1 MNKVLK
7 REAYFVYRILLKK
20 EKERKIAFLS
30 KIAIFRYLCRH
41 KDQLALNGFLWCHG
55 NGKHPRVQQ
64 LVAVVVLCLV
74 AGKIESEVPES
85 RQIKLKL
92 TLCHSLIEYKQWKIM
107 TYEHISLEIFSKEW
121 NF

>member
-1 MNKVLK
+1 M
-7 REAYFVYRILLKK
+7 
-20 EKERKIAFLS
+20 S

-64 LVAVVVLCLV
+64 LVTVVVLCLV
-74 AGKIESEVPES
+74 AGKIESEIPES

-92 TLCHSLIEYKQWKIM
+92 TFCHSLMDYNQRNIIYD
-107 TYEHISLEIFSKEW
+107 
-121 NF
+121 

>member
-20 EKERKIAFLS
+20 EKIAFLS

-41 KDQLALNGFLWCHG
+41 KDQRALNGFLWCHG
-55 NGKHPRVQQ
+55 NGKHPRIQQ